1 MSIKVL
7 VVDDSALMRKI
18 LGNMVQ
24 EIESLDLVDVARN
37 GQDALKSI
45 ERVQP
50 DIITLDVEMPIM
62 NGIETLKAIKEK
74 TTIPVIMLSAR
85 NDKET
90 TIRCLELGA
99 VDFLEKPINI
109 KENWEDFKKDL
120 EKRIKVHFIN
130 HKPIQEKAKTESTL
144 DLNKAEAVVIGSST
158 GGPRALLTLI
168 RSLPKKVH
176 LPIFIVQHMPAG
188 FTASFAKRL
197 DTFTQAKVVEAEDDQ
212 EIKAGMVYL
221 APGGKHMVIENNRVR
236 LNELPKRHSVR
247 PAVDYLFETA
257 AHTYKEKLVGIVLT
271 GMGHDGVEGCKL
283 IKQCGG
289 QVLTQDKETSVVYG
303 MPRNVSEKGYSDK
316 IASLNEITDIVKE
329 MVG

>member
-45 ERVQP
+45 KRVQP
-50 DIITLDVEMPIM
+50 DIITLDVEMPVM
-62 NGIETLKAIKEK
+62 NGIETLKVIKEK
-74 TTIPVIMLSAR
+74 TNIPVIMLSAR

-90 TIRCLELGA
+90 TIRSLELGA
-99 VDFLEKPINI
+99 VDFLEKPVNIN
-109 KENWEDFKKDL
+109 ENWEEFKTDL
-120 EKRIKVHFIN
+120 ENRIKVHFMN
-130 HKPIQEKAKTESTL
+130 QKPVQEKAKIRSTL
-144 DLNKAEAVVIGSST
+144 DLKKAEAVVIGSST
-158 GGPRALLTLI
+158 GGPRALLSLI
-168 RSLPKKVH
+168 RSLPQKVH

-188 FTASFAKRL
+188 FTASFANRL
-197 DTFTQAKVVEAEDDQ
+197 DTFTQAKVVEAEDGQ
-212 EIKAGMVYL
+212 EIKAGTVYL
-221 APGGKHMVIENNRVR
+221 APGGKHMIIDDNRIR

-303 MPRNVSEKGYSDK
+303 MPRNVYEKGYSDK